1 MLLRSRTIILGLLV
15 ILGLFIPQAVAP
27 TSAHAKAGA
36 PPESPATWL
45 CVGGGP
51 CPPPSVD
58 GEQSQPESLPENQL
72 APTLGNVVTD
82 EIWRYRE
89 ILPYD
94 LCDANGCTRV
104 GEGEVTAE
112 IVLNGIVHRVNM
124 TARPIA
130 GPRIQPILY
139 RRCAAQNGALP
150 DTTCA
155 EGTHQSTS
163 FIDGNQTYTVTT
175 NYQGEDPDTYYYAFQ
190 WSWNVEGQ
198 VGTPASGLGQS
209 HFFNCD
215 GDFCSFP

>member
-1 MLLRSRTIILGLLV
+1 MSMRTRTLLLAIMLAFGLLV
-15 ILGLFIPQAVAP
+15 PGGLSPSTAQADA
-27 TSAHAKAGA
+27 
-36 PPESPATWL
+36 PESWWCL
-45 CVGGGP
+45 GGGP
-51 CPPPSVD
+51 CSPPADV
-58 GEQSQPESLPENQL
+58 PESPQAAESAASLR
-72 APTLGNVVTD
+72 ATTIGNVVTN

-104 GEGEVTAE
+104 GEIEVTAE

-124 TARPIA
+124 TARPVA

-155 EGTHQSTS
+155 ENTSTAATFHDS
-163 FIDGNQTYTVTT
+163 TQTYSVTT
-175 NYQGEDPDTYYYAFQ
+175 NYQGEDPDTYYYVFQ

-198 VGTPASGLGQS
+198 AGTPASGIGQS

-215 GDFCSFP
+215 GSFCSFP